1 TDKNVEKRADVTR
14 IEHYS
19 RDNSDTQSVGQD
31 TKPNHKGTKRNIK
44 RERDF
49 LRAFEKHNERTAE
62 LNGRADEE
70 LPDREQENVRDNQV
84 DIGEYS
90 AKQQI
95 EILCIKLALNLIQ
108 LIEAL

>member
-1 TDKNVEKRADVTR
+1 DVTR

-31 TKPNHKGTKRNIK
+31 TKPNRKGTKRKSK

-49 LRAFEKHNERTAE
+49 RRAVEKHNERTAE

-70 LPDREQENVRDNQV
+70 LPDREQENVRDNQ
-84 DIGEYS
+84 
-90 AKQQI
+90 A
-95 EILCIKLALNLIQ
+95 
-108 LIEAL
+108 